1 LQAGTC
7 DRNAEIHNGIT
18 FYFKPIGDE
27 TMTFGQNIFW
37 GVLILSSSHAYADR
51 AEPRVKVQ
59 IEVIVFDDGDVEV
72 RRGKKHV
79 SVKKKSIKRIP
90 KSEKCC
96 SDKSCNKCR
105 ANTQTRNKSKGKI
118 SKQMV
123 ARVAKNIM
131 ELDQNKDGRL
141 NADEVSSRL
150 KTPFSQ
156 VDRNGDGYLDS
167 GEVRAQVLD
176 RMKNNK

>member
-1 LQAGTC
+1 M
-7 DRNAEIHNGIT
+7 HNEIT
-18 FYFKPIGDE
+18 FFFKPIGEE
-27 TMTFGQNIFW
+27 TMTFGQNIVC
-37 GVLILSSSHAYADR
+37 GVLILSSNHVYADR

-59 IEVIVFDDGDVEV
+59 IEVVVFDDGEVEV

-79 SVKKKSIKRIP
+79 SVKKKSVKRVS

-96 SDKSCNKCR
+96 SDKSCKKCR
-105 ANTQTRNKSKGKI
+105 TNTQTRDKSKGKI

-131 ELDQNKDGRL
+131 ELDQNNDGRL
-141 NADEVSSRL
+141 NADEASSRL
-150 KTPFSQ
+150 KTPFGQ

-167 GEVRAQVLD
+167 GEVRAQVWN
-176 RMKNNK
+176 RMKKNK